1 MAKINLLPWREE
13 LRKQKQREFAIT
25 AGGGALVAALIVLL
39 AHFHI
44 DGLIDNQNQRNAY
57 LQAQIAILDERIGR
71 IKELEKMKAD
81 LLARMN
87 VIQELQRSRPES
99 VHLMDELVR
108 TLPDGVYLKSFT
120 QKGRSLE
127 MNGVAQ
133 SNARV
138 SDYMR
143 NIDASE
149 WLGAPRLD
157 LIKTTEE
164 NRTRVANFNMRG
176 AQKVPKPKSD
186 EPAQGDKT
194 NPGNKTGQA
203 DRSGQDDKTRQ
214 QGGAS

>member
-13 LRKQKQREFAIT
+13 LRKQKQREFIISAS
-25 AGGGALVAALIVLL
+25 GGAVVAALIVLL

-44 DGLIDNQNQRNAY
+44 DGLTDNQNQRNEY
-57 LQAQIAILDERIGR
+57 LQNEIKELDVRIGR
-71 IKELEKMKAD
+71 INELEKMKAN

-108 TLPDGVYLKSFT
+108 TLPEGVYLKTFN
-120 QKGRSLE
+120 QKDKTLE
-127 MNGVAQ
+127 MTGVAQ

-149 WLGAPRLD
+149 WLTAPRLD
-157 LIKTTEE
+157 QIQATEV
-164 NRTRVANFNMRG
+164 NRTRIANFSLRG
-176 AQKVPKPKSD
+176 SQKSHKP
-186 EPAQGDKT
+186 QGEESS
-194 NPGNKTGQA
+194 Q
-203 DRSGQDDKTRQ
+203 SE
-214 QGGAS
+214 GGS

>member
-13 LRKQKQREFAIT
+13 LRKQKQREFIIMAS
-25 AGGGALVAALIVLL
+25 GGAIVAALIVLM

-44 DGLIDNQNQRNAY
+44 NGLIENQNQRNAF
-57 LQAQIAILDERIGR
+57 LKSQITLLDKRIGR
-71 IKELEKMKAD
+71 INELEKMKAD

-108 TLPDGVYLKSFT
+108 TLPDGVYLKTFT
-120 QKGRSLE
+120 QKGRSLA
-127 MNGVAQ
+127 MTGVAQ

-149 WLGAPRLD
+149 WLTAPHLD
-157 LIKTTEE
+157 QIKTTEV
-164 NRTRVANFNMRG
+164 NRTRVANFSLRG
-176 AQKVPKPKSD
+176 SQKKHKPKD
-186 EPAQGDKT
+186 EKT
-194 NPGNKTGQA
+194 SQ
-203 DRSGQDDKTRQ
+203 SG
-214 QGGAS
+214 GGS

>member
-13 LRKQKQREFAIT
+13 LRKQKQREFIISG
-25 AGGGALVAALIVLL
+25 GGGAVVAALMVLL

-44 DGLIDNQNQRNAY
+44 DGLIENQNQRNTY
-57 LQAQIAILDERIGR
+57 LQSQIEILNERIGR
-71 IKELEKMKAD
+71 INELEKMKAD

-108 TLPDGVYLKSFT
+108 TLPDGVYLRTFI
-120 QKGRSLE
+120 QKDRNLE
-127 MNGVAQ
+127 MTGAAQ

-149 WLGAPRLD
+149 WLTAPRLD
-157 LIKTTEE
+157 LIQTKEV
-164 NRTRVANFNMRG
+164 NRTRVANFSLRG
-176 AQKVPKPKSD
+176 NQKVHKPQSD
-186 EPAQGDKT
+186 EASQ
-194 NPGNKTGQA
+194 NE
-203 DRSGQDDKTRQ
+203 
-214 QGGAS
+214 GGS

>member
-13 LRKQKQREFAIT
+13 IRKQKQRDFVISA
-25 AGGGALVAALIVLL
+25 AGGALLAALIVLL

-44 DGLIDNQNQRNAY
+44 DGLIENQNLRNDF
-57 LQAQIAILDERIGR
+57 LKTQIAVLDQRIGR

-108 TLPDGVYLKSFT
+108 TLPDGVYLKSF
-120 QKGRSLE
+120 QQRGRDLD
-127 MNGVAQ
+127 MAGVAQ

-143 NIDASE
+143 SIDASD
-149 WLGAPRLD
+149 WLTAPRLVQ
-157 LIKTTEE
+157 ITTTEKD
-164 NRTRVANFNMRG
+164 RTRVANFNLRG
-176 AQKVPKPKSD
+176 KQKTHKP
-186 EPAQGDKT
+186 
-194 NPGNKTGQA
+194 
-203 DRSGQDDKTRQ
+203 QDDEAGQ
-214 QGGAS
+214 NGGGS

>member
-13 LRKQKQREFAIT
+13 IRKQKQREFVISA
-25 AGGGALVAALIVLL
+25 AGGALLAALIVLL

-57 LQAQIAILDERIGR
+57 LKAQIAILDQRIGR

-108 TLPDGVYLKSFT
+108 TLPDGVYLNVFT

-127 MNGVAQ
+127 MAGVAQ

-143 NIDASE
+143 NIDASD
-149 WLGAPRLD
+149 WLTAPRLD
-157 LIKTTEE
+157 LIRTTEK
-164 NRTRVANFNMRG
+164 NRTRVANFNLRG
-176 AQKVPKPKSD
+176 TQKTHKP
-186 EPAQGDKT
+186 
-194 NPGNKTGQA
+194 
-203 DRSGQDDKTRQ
+203 QDDGAGQ
-214 QGGAS
+214 NGGGS

>member
-13 LRKQKQREFAIT
+13 IRKQKQRDFVISA
-25 AGGGALVAALIVLL
+25 AGGALLAALIVLL

-44 DGLIDNQNQRNAY
+44 DGLIENQNLRNEF
-57 LQAQIAILDERIGR
+57 LKTQIAVLDQRIGR

-108 TLPDGVYLKSFT
+108 TLPDGVYLNAFT

-127 MNGVAQ
+127 LAGVAQ

-143 NIDASE
+143 NIDASD
-149 WLGAPRLD
+149 WLTAPRLD
-157 LIKTTEE
+157 LIKTTEK
-164 NRTRVANFNMRG
+164 NRTRVANFNLRG
-176 AQKVPKPKSD
+176 KQKTHKP
-186 EPAQGDKT
+186 
-194 NPGNKTGQA
+194 
-203 DRSGQDDKTRQ
+203 QDDEAGQ
-214 QGGAS
+214 NGGDS

>member
-13 LRKQKQREFAIT
+13 IRKQKQREFVISA
-25 AGGGALVAALIVLL
+25 AGGALLAGLIVLL

-44 DGLIDNQNQRNAY
+44 DGLIDNQNQRNAF
-57 LQAQIAILDERIGR
+57 LKTQIAILDERIGR

-108 TLPDGVYLKSFT
+108 SLPDGVYLKTFK
-120 QKGRSLE
+120 QNGKSLE
-127 MNGVAQ
+127 MTGVAQ

-149 WLGAPRLD
+149 WLTAPHLD
-157 LIKTTEE
+157 LIKTTEV
-164 NRTRVANFNMRG
+164 NRTRVANFNLRG
-176 AQKVPKPKSD
+176 KQKTQKP
-186 EPAQGDKT
+186 
-194 NPGNKTGQA
+194 
-203 DRSGQDDKTRQ
+203 QDDKAGQ
-214 QGGAS
+214 NGGGS